1 MATPKAPPTIT
12 MPPDIRDD
20 EDPTTVL
27 SENGSGHLH
36 TLQDGCAVSVY
47 VDDLLFDLEGVHD
60 VVAQDLQ
67 PAWTRHD
74 GSSRMSKDKGVLIV
88 QNVFSS
94 IAVSFFYAP
103 LKEPHALLEF
113 DDQRRSPFK
122 PV

>member
-1 MATPKAPPTIT
+1 MATPNAPSPIT
-12 MPPDIRDD
+12 KTPNIRDD
-20 EDPTTVL
+20 EDPTPVL
-27 SENGSGHLH
+27 PENGSGHLYP
-36 TLQDGCAVSVY
+36 LQDGCAVSVY
-47 VDDLLFDLEGVHD
+47 VDDLLFDLIGVHN
-60 VVAQDLQ
+60 VVAKDFQ

-74 GSSRMSKDKGVLIV
+74 GSSRMSKEKGVLIV